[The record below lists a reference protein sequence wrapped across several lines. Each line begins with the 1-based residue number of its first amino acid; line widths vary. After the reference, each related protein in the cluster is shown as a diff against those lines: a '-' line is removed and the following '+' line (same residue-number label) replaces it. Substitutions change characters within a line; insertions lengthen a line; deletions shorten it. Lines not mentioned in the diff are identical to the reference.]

1 MAGRTTAPKTTVI
14 KDDDLDGPQ
23 STSPGDAPADTHD
36 AKERVSSARPN
47 KAAAAAAGK
56 QTVNA
61 VEHVEDITGP
71 APSGDPR
78 SETYTA
84 YRSDGT
90 SVEVTRDILTGETTI
105 GEPDPEPGED

>member
-23 STSPGDAPADTHD
+23 STSPGDAPADTHNP
-36 AKERVSSARPN
+36 KERVSSARPN

-61 VEHVEDITGP
+61 VEHVEDIP
-71 APSGDPR
+71 DPVPGAAR
-78 SETYTA
+78 NETYTQ

-90 SVEVTRDILTGETTI
+90 EVTVTRNITTGETVI
-105 GEPDPEPGED
+105 AGGDPEDP